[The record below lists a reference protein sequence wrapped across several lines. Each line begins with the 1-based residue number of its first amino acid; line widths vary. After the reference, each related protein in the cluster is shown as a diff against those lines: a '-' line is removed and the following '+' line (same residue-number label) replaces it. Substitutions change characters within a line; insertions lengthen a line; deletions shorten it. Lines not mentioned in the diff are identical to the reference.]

1 METVLVIGSTGNIG
15 VAAVTAALRS
25 NRDVLAVVRNQES
38 AGRLVKHIISTGIV
52 TPEEAERRITVAEA
66 DVISQ
71 TGVKAVVDRVRA
83 GTLPAFHHVWSS
95 VGGDYVATPLLE
107 ITLSQMRHNFN
118 ASFEANFFA
127 YQATMP
133 YLLEQNSPVSTWT
146 SCTGAQGELA
156 MMPVP
161 AMPQGALFSFAT
173 AASRENEATNVR
185 FNEVYLAFRVEV
197 DEQAVQH
204 GVTKASDFAKVYE
217 MVLADSSVRSSRVRV
232 ESVADIETLRCQK
245 KF

>member
-1 METVLVIGSTGNIG
+1 MDAASARISQQHHITTFAMETVLIIGSTGNIG

-38 AGRLVKHIISTGIV
+38 AGRLVKHITSTGIV

-95 VGGDYVATPLLE
+95 GKSCGQRLVVGLSTDSIVVVGGDYVATPLLE

-118 ASFEANFFA
+118 ASFEANF
-127 YQATMP
+127 
-133 YLLEQNSPVSTWT
+133 
-146 SCTGAQGELA
+146 CTYY
-156 MMPVP
+156 
-161 AMPQGALFSFAT
+161 T
-173 AASRENEATNVR
+173 
-185 FNEVYLAFRVEV
+185 
-197 DEQAVQH
+197 
-204 GVTKASDFAKVYE
+204 
-217 MVLADSSVRSSRVRV
+217 
-232 ESVADIETLRCQK
+232 
-245 KF
+245 